1 MCQKV
6 NNFPKNNQISPKWH
20 IMDESVT
27 IKSGFERLKKRSQL
41 LRKEPW
47 VERKVRIKAFG
58 EFLLANEHRIGV
70 AVQKDLGKPLVEV
83 SISEVYPVITEIKHA
98 VENLKE
104 WVKPELIDAPLTYLG
119 TRSKVLHEPKGVC
132 LIVGAWNFPINL
144 CLGPLISCLAA
155 GNTAILKPS
164 ELTPNTSRLL
174 NDLIKEFF
182 DEDLVTVVEG
192 GVDVSSQLLALPFDH
207 IFFTG
212 SSAVGKIVMRAAAE
226 NLSSVTLELGGKSPT
241 IIDETANLED
251 AAKRI
256 AFGKFLNNGQTCIAP
271 DYIFIK
277 DSSQKKFIEL
287 LKSEV
292 QKSFGVNG
300 TIEIASPNYSRVINE
315 KHFDRLEQLISD
327 ATAKGAKIEWSG
339 STSKSDRFMHPVI
352 LSNVSMDSKIMEE
365 EIFGPV
371 LPIITYSS
379 IDEIIELINTK
390 PKPLALYIFSASN
403 KFQQRIMEETSAG
416 SVCIN
421 DCVLQFTH
429 PNLPFGGVNNS
440 GIGKSHGKYGFK
452 AFSNEKPVLKQR
464 SGFSMPYLLHPPYT
478 SRVKK
483 LVDIMIRWL

>member
-1 MCQKV
+1 
-6 NNFPKNNQISPKWH
+6 
-20 IMDESVT
+20 MDQART
-27 IKSGFERLKKRSQL
+27 LKSHFEKLKKRSQI

-47 VERKVRIKAFG
+47 IERKKRIKAFG
-58 EFLLANEHRIGV
+58 DFLLANEHRIGV
-70 AVQKDLGKPLVEV
+70 AVQSDIGKPLVEV

-98 VENLKE
+98 VENLNE

-119 TRSKVLHEPKGVC
+119 TRAKVIYEPKGVC
-132 LIVGAWNFPINL
+132 LIMGAWNFPINL

-155 GNTAILKPS
+155 GNTAIVKPS
-164 ELTPNTSRLL
+164 ELTPNTSHLL
-174 NDLIKEFF
+174 GDLIREFF
-182 DEDLVTVVEG
+182 DEDLVTVIEG
-192 GVDVSSQLLALPFDH
+192 GADVSSELLKLPFDH

-212 SSAVGKIVMRAAAE
+212 SSAVGKIVMRSAAE

-271 DYIFIK
+271 DYVLIRE
-277 DSSQKKFIEL
+277 SSRERFIEL
-287 LKSEV
+287 LKKEV
-292 QKSFGVNG
+292 QKSFGDNN
-300 TIEIASPNYSRVINE
+300 TIEITSTNYSRIVNE
-315 KHFDRLEQLISD
+315 KHFDRLEQLILD
-327 ATAKGAKIEWSG
+327 ATTRGARIAWGGATNRSE
-339 STSKSDRFMHPVI
+339 RFMHPVI
-352 LSNVSMDSKIMEE
+352 LSHVSRDSKIMEE

-379 IDEIIELINTK
+379 DDQIIELINAK
-390 PKPLALYIFSASN
+390 PKPLALYIFSAN
-403 KFQQRIMEETSAG
+403 KKFQQRIMEETSAG

-478 SRVKK
+478 LRVKK
-483 LVDIMIRWL
+483 LVAIMMRWL

>member
-1 MCQKV
+1 MDD
-6 NNFPKNNQISPKWH
+6 
-20 IMDESVT
+20 IMTTKSRFES
-27 IKSGFERLKKRSQL
+27 LKKRSQI

-47 VERKVRIKAFG
+47 IERKKRIKAFG
-58 EFLLANEHRIGV
+58 EFLLANENRIAL

-98 VENLKE
+98 VEHLEE

-119 TRSKVLHEPKGVC
+119 TRSKVVFEPKGVC
-132 LIVGAWNFPINL
+132 LIIGAWNFPINL

-164 ELTPNTSRLL
+164 ELTPYTSRMLF
-174 NDLIKEFF
+174 DLIKEFF

-192 GVDVSSQLLALPFDH
+192 GVDVSTELLKLPFDH

-271 DYIFIK
+271 DYVLIHETVK
-277 DSSQKKFIEL
+277 EKFIEL
-287 LKSEV
+287 LKEEV
-292 QKSFGVNG
+292 EKSFGG
-300 TIEIASPNYSRVINE
+300 KSQIEVTSPNYSRIVNE
-315 KHFDRLEQLISD
+315 KHFDRLQQLILE
-327 ATAKGAKIEWSG
+327 ATEKGANAVWSG
-339 STSKSDRFMHPVI
+339 PSIRSERFMHPVI
-352 LSNVSMDSKIMEE
+352 LSHVSIESKIMEE

-371 LPIITYSS
+371 LPVIHYSS
-379 IDEIIELINTK
+379 IDEIIELINEK
-390 PKPLALYIFSASN
+390 PKPLALYIFSTRK
-403 KFQQRIMEETSAG
+403 KFVKKILEETSAG

-429 PNLPFGGVNNS
+429 PNLPFGGVNSS
-440 GIGKSHGKYGFK
+440 GIGKSHGKYGFLT
-452 AFSNEKPVLKQR
+452 FSNEKPVLKQR

-478 SRVKK
+478 SFVKK
-483 LVDIMIRWL
+483 LVAIMMRWL

>member
-1 MCQKV
+1 
-6 NNFPKNNQISPKWH
+6 
-20 IMDESVT
+20 MDQART
-27 IKSGFERLKKRSQL
+27 LKSHFEKLKKRSQI

-47 VERKVRIKAFG
+47 IERKKRIKAFG
-58 EFLLANEHRIGV
+58 DFLLANEHRIGV
-70 AVQKDLGKPLVEV
+70 AVQSDIGKPLVEV

-98 VENLKE
+98 AENLNE

-119 TRSKVLHEPKGVC
+119 TRAKVIYEPKGVC
-132 LIVGAWNFPINL
+132 LIMGAWNFPINL

-155 GNTAILKPS
+155 GNTAIVKPS
-164 ELTPNTSRLL
+164 ELTPNTSHLL
-174 NDLIKEFF
+174 GDLIREFF
-182 DEDLVTVVEG
+182 EEDLVTVIEG
-192 GVDVSSQLLALPFDH
+192 GADVSSELLKLPFDH

-212 SSAVGKIVMRAAAE
+212 SSAVGKIVMRSAAE

-271 DYIFIK
+271 DYVLIRE
-277 DSSQKKFIEL
+277 SSRERFIEL
-287 LKSEV
+287 LKKEV
-292 QKSFGVNG
+292 QKSFGDNN
-300 TIEIASPNYSRVINE
+300 TIEITSTNYSRIVNE
-315 KHFDRLEQLISD
+315 KHFDRLEQLILD
-327 ATAKGAKIEWSG
+327 ATTRGARIAWGGVTNRSE
-339 STSKSDRFMHPVI
+339 RFMHPVI
-352 LSNVSMDSKIMEE
+352 LSHVSRDSKIMEE

-379 IDEIIELINTK
+379 DDQIIELINAK
-390 PKPLALYIFSASN
+390 PKPLALYIFSAN
-403 KFQQRIMEETSAG
+403 KKFQQRIMEETSAG

-478 SRVKK
+478 LRVKK
-483 LVDIMIRWL
+483 LVAIMMRWL

>member
-1 MCQKV
+1 MNEAMTFK
-6 NNFPKNNQISPKWH
+6 PH
-20 IMDESVT
+20 
-27 IKSGFERLKKRSQL
+27 FEKLKKRSQL

-47 VERKVRIKAFG
+47 TERKKRIKAFG
-58 EFLLANEHRIGV
+58 DFLLANEHRIGL

-83 SISEVYPVITEIKHA
+83 SISEIYPVITEIKHA

-119 TRSKVLHEPKGVC
+119 TRAKVIYEPKGVC
-132 LIVGAWNFPINL
+132 LIIGAWNFPINL

-164 ELTPNTSRLL
+164 ELTPNTARLL
-174 NDLIKEFF
+174 SDLIREFF
-182 DEDLVTVVEG
+182 DEDLVTVIEG
-192 GVDVSSQLLALPFDH
+192 GVDVSSELLTLPFDH

-241 IIDETANLED
+241 IIDDTANLED
-251 AAKRI
+251 AARRI

-271 DYIFIK
+271 DYVLINE
-277 DSSQKKFIEL
+277 SSKGKFIEL
-287 LKSEV
+287 LKKEV
-292 QKSFGVNG
+292 EKSFGDNG
-300 TIEIASPNYSRVINE
+300 TIEVTSPNYSRIVNE
-315 KHFDRLEQLISD
+315 KHFERVEQLIAD
-327 ATAKGAKIEWSG
+327 ATARGAKIAWSG
-339 STSKSDRFMHPVI
+339 PANRSERFMHPVI
-352 LSNVSMDSKIMEE
+352 LSHVSMDARIMEE

-371 LPIITYSS
+371 LPIISYSS
-379 IDEIIELINTK
+379 VDGILELINAK
-390 PKPLALYIFSASN
+390 PKPLALYIFSSN
-403 KFQQRIMEETSAG
+403 KKFRQRILEETSAG

-429 PNLPFGGVNNS
+429 PNLPFGGVNAS
-440 GIGKSHGKYGFK
+440 GIGKSHGKYGFL

-483 LVDIMIRWL
+483 LVDIMMRWL